1 MKVGAG
7 RLPGKDDKVGQGRRA
22 SAPREGCRGQA
33 AEEQAVCTAGP
44 D

>member
-1 MKVGAG
+1 MKVEAG
-7 RLPGKDDKVGQGRRA
+7 RLPGKDDMGQGRRA
-22 SAPREGCRGQA
+22 SASREGCRSRA